1 MKVCNN
7 WYKAC
12 VPVVTWS
19 TQDYT
24 KLLQQL
30 KPGFKRTIYWNKY
43 QSDAKTYAQN
53 RLSLSLSKFL
63 RNK

>member
-7 WYKAC
+7 WYKTC

-19 TQDYT
+19 TQDNT

-30 KPGFKRTIYWNKY
+30 KPGFKRTIYWSRY
-43 QSDAKTYAQN
+43 QSDPKTYAQN